1 MATLKWLF
9 TQLFDSK
16 NIDEVTQELHKTANE
31 LSEVKSPTEELNCR
45 LKMYELIIRI
55 ITDQNHSSFKEN
67 DRLRAENDKLSRK
80 IAKLRAKNVELQEE
94 NDKLHDNS
102 SDLTIDQ
109 LFETLGSVVS
119 EENAKLRVK
128 SSENGEGTF

>member
-9 TQLFDSK
+9 TQLLDSK
-16 NIDEVTQELHKTANE
+16 NIDEVTQELHKTAKE

-55 ITDQNHSSFKEN
+55 ITDQDLSLLKEINKLRAKN
-67 DRLRAENDKLSRK
+67 DKLSMKIARLRAE
-80 IAKLRAKNVELQEE
+80 NVELQEE
-94 NDKLHDNS
+94 NDKLRDNS

-109 LFETLGSVVS
+109 LFRTLGSVDS

-128 SSENGEGTF
+128 PSGEGTF

>member
-9 TQLFDSK
+9 TQLLDSK

-80 IAKLRAKNVELQEE
+80 IAKLRAKNVELQ
-94 NDKLHDNS
+94 DNS
-102 SDLTIDQ
+102 SDPTTDQ
-109 LFETLGSVVS
+109 LSKTLGSVVS